1 MTEQARAMAVALR
14 TTLFL
19 VLSPLL
25 QQPLF
30 GAPRAHL
37 PYLGLACNA
46 PRRRPLELSTCG
58 QQLPPAIPPPPPITH
73 HCHSHSHSCT
83 GITGI
88 AP

>member
-46 PRRRPLELSTCG
+46 PRRRPLDVRANGTTV
-58 QQLPPAIPPPPPITH
+58 PITVFE
-73 HCHSHSHSCT
+73 
-83 GITGI
+83 GRRV
-88 AP
+88 